1 MAMDKYLQAAL
12 NAALSDPRAQQCQLG
27 QNFANIMQTGDVASG
42 EALANQILQQTG
54 LTKEQALAQAQQ
66 GLAQMFNQRR

>member
-12 NAALSDPRAQQCQLG
+12 NVVLSDPRAQQCPLG
-27 QNFANIMQTGDVASG
+27 QQFSGIMQSGDAAAG
-42 EALANQILQQTG
+42 EALANEILQKTG
-54 LTKEQALAQAQQ
+54 LSREQATAQAQQ